1 MKLLLENWRKYLKE
15 DLLNELIFH
24 GERGADADVIAYG
37 KDVWLFQSDEDVQ
50 AAYPEIAKDLELDE
64 DASVSDFYELQ
75 EEVQEYERSD
85 ILFGR
90 IEDGE
95 LQLFDSTSTFKRD
108 PRSSILIKK
117 LVKELGLQGVSQ
129 YASDGDGEEIRASKY
144 TIKGEIGD
152 TAYHGTSSDYL
163 EGIFKLGLVPG
174 EKKTNFEGISHP
186 DAVFISTRMDKAVF
200 HANHTA
206 KKTGGDPVI
215 IEMKIP
221 DKNLLIPDYD
231 VDVGAG
237 DTGCYDY
244 ICKVTREKAGK
255 YSKMKGDS
263 FSLSKEF
270 GIYGYKGRIPASF
283 MKAYHISMNAQEEGT
298 EYSTIDDFTEAT
310 PEEAKTYLY
319 TKENYGYGSLED
331 DDFDDDDD
339 YDDFDDLDDEE

>member
-1 MKLLLENWRKYLKE
+1 MKLLLENWRKYLEE

-24 GERGADADVIAYG
+24 GERSDRADVIAYG

-64 DASVSDFYELQ
+64 ESSVSDFYELQ
-75 EEVQEYERSD
+75 DEVQEYERSD

-95 LQLFDSTSTFKRD
+95 LQLYDSTSTFKRD

-129 YASDGDGEEIRASKY
+129 YASDGEGDAERASKY

-163 EGIFKLGLVPG
+163 EGIFKFGLVPG
-174 EKKTNFEGISHP
+174 KKKTNFEGISHP

-206 KKTGGDPVI
+206 NQTGGDPVI
-215 IEMKIP
+215 IELKIP
-221 DKNLLIPDYD
+221 DQNLLIPDYD

-270 GIYGYKGRIPASF
+270 GIYGYKGRIPSKF
-283 MKAYHISMNAQEEGT
+283 MESYYISMNAKEEGT
-298 EYSTIDDFTEAT
+298 EYSVIDDFTEAT
-310 PEEAKTYLY
+310 PEEAKVYVY

-331 DDFDDDDD
+331 DNFDDEDFDD
-339 YDDFDDLDDEE
+339 DDFDDLDE